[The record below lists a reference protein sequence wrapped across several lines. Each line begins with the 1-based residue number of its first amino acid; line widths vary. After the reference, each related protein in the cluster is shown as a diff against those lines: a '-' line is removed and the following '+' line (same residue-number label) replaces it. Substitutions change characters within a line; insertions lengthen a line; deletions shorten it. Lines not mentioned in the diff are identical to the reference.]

1 MSLSFYSFS
10 CFPFHCAY
18 KNNSSTVVSYL
29 DGGPERSQVAI
40 AVVYCDYGDPRTRS
54 EVDILSSLTRQLAEK
69 CRPLPRE
76 LKAFRERYVRKM
88 TRPTTEEHVA
98 LVRSLTRLFKKTYIF
113 IDALVMST
121 FYICVGK
128 SSLLTETLGY

>member
-1 MSLSFYSFS
+1 M
-10 CFPFHCAY
+10 
-18 KNNSSTVVSYL
+18 VSYL

-54 EVDILSSLTRQLAEK
+54 EVDILSNLTRQLAEQ
-69 CRPLPRE
+69 CRPLPLE
-76 LKAFRERYVRKM
+76 LKAFRERYIGKM

-98 LVRSLTRLFKKTYIF
+98 LIRSLARLFKKTYIF

-128 SSLLTETLGY
+128 SSLLTETLGS